1 LTPLLKKGTNEV
13 TVTVTS
19 TWFNRLVRDASLP
32 EKDRRTWVIAG
43 PRKDA
48 PLREAGLLG
57 PATLTAD

>member
-1 LTPLLKKGTNEV
+1 
-13 TVTVTS
+13 VTS